1 MVLLIWREKRLYL
14 SLDIRDKTMPDI
26 IEEKVKKR
34 NISAKKP
41 MFVDTRKN
49 YLTERRPSEDGG
61 EFLLGFLSR
70 GYPSPKF

>member
-1 MVLLIWREKRLYL
+1 MELSIWREKRLYL

-34 NISAKKP
+34 NISAKKL

-49 YLTERRPSEDGG
+49 YLTERRTV
-61 EFLLGFLSR
+61 
-70 GYPSPKF
+70 